1 MSLSKSLTS
10 FWLATQEGLKITAD
24 AFGIKTNIDGWEEK
38 LKKMRSTFGDIS
50 FPHDTQTGEVMAF
63 FKKQVVIA
71 TEDSETNNMKEP
83 IGRGENVPEA
93 VAHLWAQMTK
103 MKGREM
109 ALQFVEV
116 IGENEGAVYHGF
128 EWNKSVNDFMPL
140 FEVTGDMPPD
150 RPRQIQTLGDPGTY
164 NNVGAPLPK

>member
-1 MSLSKSLTS
+1 
-10 FWLATQEGLKITAD
+10 
-24 AFGIKTNIDGWEEK
+24 
-38 LKKMRSTFGDIS
+38 MRSTFGDIY
-50 FPHDTQTGEVMAF
+50 FPHDTQTGEAMAF
-63 FKKQVVIA
+63 FKKRVVIA

-83 IGRGENVPEA
+83 VGRGENVPEA
-93 VAHLWAQMTK
+93 VARLWAQMTK

-128 EWNKSVNDFMPL
+128 EWNEFVDDFMPL

-150 RPRQIQTLGDPGTY
+150 RPRQIQTLRDPGTY
-164 NNVGAPLPK
+164 NNVGVPLPK